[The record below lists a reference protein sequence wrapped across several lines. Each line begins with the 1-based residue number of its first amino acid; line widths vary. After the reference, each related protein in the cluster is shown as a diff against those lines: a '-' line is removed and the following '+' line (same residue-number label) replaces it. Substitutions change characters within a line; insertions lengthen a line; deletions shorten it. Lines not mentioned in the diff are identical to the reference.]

1 MLETSFIERYM
12 GVIPN
17 KASPYSD
24 WGKGERWETPMVTKT
39 NGEGFLYTTLRDQLI
54 FEKELQNSGKD
65 LFIKS
70 QKPIPKN
77 EIKTYCFGLKL
88 EDRIGRK
95 AIHHDGITFGY
106 YSQTIRFSN
115 ERLTI
120 FILSNNVNIRSDLMA
135 DGIANILLKK

>member
-1 MLETSFIERYM
+1 M

-24 WGKGERWETPMVTKT
+24 WGKGEWWETPMVTKT

-54 FEKELQNSGKD
+54 FEKELQNSEKD

-70 QKPIPKN
+70 QKPIPKS
-77 EIKTYCFGLKL
+77 EIKTYGFGLKL

-95 AIHHDGITFGY
+95 SIHH
-106 YSQTIRFSN
+106 
-115 ERLTI
+115 
-120 FILSNNVNIRSDLMA
+120 
-135 DGIANILLKK
+135 

>member
-1 MLETSFIERYM
+1 M

-24 WGKGERWETPMVTKT
+24 WGKGEWWETPMVTKT

-54 FEKELQNSGKD
+54 FEKKLQNSEND

-70 QKPIPKN
+70 QKPIPGS
-77 EIKTYCFGLKL
+77 EIKTYGFGLKL

-95 AIHHDGITFGY
+95 AIHHDGVTLGY
-106 YSQTIRFSN
+106 HSQTIRFPN

-120 FILSNNVNIRSDLMA
+120 FILSNNGNIRSDLMA
-135 DGIANILLKK
+135 DEIANILLKK